1 MKLLFA
7 LLPCFWRR
15 CKFSTLQQS
24 VRFDFDFLELE
35 RFANPKTP
43 QPNLP
48 KETRDNMEE
57 LRKIVDKLSKHSS
70 PKHRLLNRK
79 Y

>member
-1 MKLLFA
+1 MRLIFA
-7 LLPCFWRR
+7 ILPCFWKKH
-15 CKFSTLQQS
+15 KFSTLQQS

-48 KETRDNMEE
+48 EKTRDDMEE
-57 LRKIVDKLSKHSS
+57 LQIIVEKISKHSS